1 MQHLC
6 NSGRWSRPSIPVDK
20 EVGKDC
26 VGRWQGPALWSLTHL
41 ELSPCCVTSDKFPDP
56 SKHEFCVLLGG
67 DDHSW
72 RVILRVNWPQ
82 HAS

>member
-1 MQHLC
+1 MG
-6 NSGRWSRPSIPVDK
+6 SGFHAGPSIPVDR

-67 DDHSW
+67 DDHLW